1 MSTIYCKLKGGLA
14 NMLFQIAGTLGIA
27 RKYSLN
33 FSFPNLNEHLIYL
46 NQDNF
51 YNANLKHAEAYKLIL
66 GKINQT
72 PPSTNQLKYVHYPF
86 QYAEIPLNNQDYLIE
101 GFFQSEKY
109 FINVRNELLDLFEEP
124 SIIQK
129 IIDEKYPQYG
139 ARTTSIHVRRGDYLK
154 NPNYHPTQPM
164 LYYETAMDILKNDT
178 DYFLV
183 FSDDIEWCKNNI
195 TGDNI
200 IYIDSEIDY
209 IELYLMARCNNNI
222 IANSS
227 FSWWGAWLNK
237 NENKKVV
244 APTLWFGQIV
254 GENTNDIIPE
264 NWIKI

>member
-1 MSTIYCKLKGGLA
+1 MKTIYCKLKGGLA
-14 NMLFQIAGTLGIA
+14 NMLFQIAGALGIA
-27 RKYSLN
+27 KKYNLN
-33 FSFPNLNEHLIYL
+33 VSFPNLDEHLNYL
-46 NQDNF
+46 NQENT
-51 YNANLKHAEAYKLIL
+51 YNDSLKHAEEYKLIL

-72 PPSTNQLKYVHYPF
+72 PPSTNQLKYIHYPF
-86 QYAEIPLNNQDYLIE
+86 QYVEIPLNNQDYLME

-109 FINVRNELLDLFEEP
+109 FIDVRNELLHIFEEP
-124 SIIQK
+124 LIIQK
-129 IIDEKYPQYG
+129 LIAEKYPQYSS
-139 ARTTSIHVRRGDYLK
+139 RTTSIHVRRGDYLK
-154 NPNYHPTQPM
+154 NPNYHPVQSIS
-164 LYYETAMDILKNDT
+164 YYQKAMDILKNET

-195 TGDNI
+195 IGDNV
-200 IYIDSEIDY
+200 IYIDNEIDY

-254 GENTNDIIPE
+254 GENTDDIIPE

>member
-1 MSTIYCKLKGGLA
+1 MIYCKLKGGLA
-14 NMLFQIAGTLGIA
+14 NMLFQIAGALGIA
-27 RKYSLN
+27 KRYGMTT
-33 FSFPNLNEHLIYL
+33 SFPNLNEHLKYL

-51 YNANLKHAEAYKLIL
+51 YNSKLKHAEDYKIIV
-66 GKINQT
+66 GKINQSP
-72 PPSTNQLKYVHYPF
+72 PPSRQLKYIHYPF
-86 QYAEIPLNNQDYLIE
+86 HYHEIPLNNEDYLIE

-109 FINVRNELLDLFEEP
+109 FNNAKTEIFELFEEP
-124 SIIQK
+124 SIVEK
-129 IIDEKYPQYG
+129 IIGEKYPQYSG
-139 ARTTSIHVRRGDYLK
+139 RTTSLHVRRGDYLK
-154 NPNYHPTQPM
+154 MPDYHPTQTIS
-164 LYYETAMDILKNDT
+164 YYEKAMGILKDDT

-183 FSDDIEWCKNNI
+183 FSDDIEWCKENI
-195 TGDNI
+195 VGDNI

-209 IELYLMARCNNNI
+209 IELFLMARCNNNI

-244 APTLWFGQIV
+244 SPTLWFGSGV